1 VPVSLDLG
9 VCDSFLTIAKHQKLL
24 SLACSDLAKQWEKVE
39 WYAQRILAHYSA
51 GVGAC
56 WVEVSQQRS
65 IPLLIW
71 LALLLQVIPL
81 SIDVISDDRFDHAF
95 SVSVWIGG
103 ANWAIL
109 RNGYHVGNSG
119 RIAVDGRGRGED
131 NVGDIVLGHAAEES
145 DGSANIDAVVFEGDL
160 GGFTNGL

>member
-1 VPVSLDLG
+1 M
-9 VCDSFLTIAKHQKLL
+9 CDSFLTIAKHQKLL

-39 WYAQRILAHYSA
+39 WYAQRILTHDSA

-56 WVEVSQQRS
+56 RVEVSQQRS

-71 LALLLQVIPL
+71 LARLLQIIPL

-95 SVSVWIGG
+95 SVSIWIGG

-109 RNGYHVGNSG
+109 GNGYHVGNSS
-119 RIAVDGRGRGED
+119 RIAVDGRRRGED
-131 NVGDIVLGHAAEES
+131 DVGNIVLGHAAEEG
-145 DGSANIDAVVFEGDL
+145 DGSTNIDAVVFEGDL

>member
-1 VPVSLDLG
+1 MS
-9 VCDSFLTIAKHQKLL
+9 DSFLTIAKHQKLL

-39 WYAQRILAHYSA
+39 WYAQRILAHDPA

-95 SVSVWIGG
+95 SVSIWIGG
-103 ANWAIL
+103 TNWAIL
-109 RNGYHVGNSG
+109 GNGYHVGNSS
-119 RIAVDGRGRGED
+119 RISVDSRGRGED
-131 NVGDIVLGHAAEES
+131 NVGDVVLGHAAEES
-145 DGSANIDAVVFEGDL
+145 DGSTNIDAVVFEGDL
-160 GGFTNGL
+160 GRFTDGL